1 MTATL
6 LSTWQDQ
13 LGAALM
19 RQLLGGAG
27 PAISFS
33 KPPGEPALAS
43 HDSLTWRIY
52 KNPVALFAGG
62 VSAVIL
68 ELAEPRVRSGVW
80 EHTTFKTDPVAR
92 MKRTGMAALAT
103 AYAARSVAERMIT
116 RVNTM
121 HGHVSGE
128 VSGKDG
134 VASYTASD
142 PDLLDWVQVTACFG
156 FVEAYS
162 AYVAPLTKAERDR
175 AYAEAIPAAK
185 LYGVPDPVASQADV
199 EARFATMLPKLERH
213 DIILDFL
220 RIVSRAPILPP
231 PMRSL
236 QNTMIRAS
244 VELVPSHIRDHLG
257 LGERWRLR
265 NWEKRLVKLAGAASD
280 RIAIP
285 GSPPVEAC
293 HRLGLPTNYLYAST
307 RPTRRTI

>member
-19 RQLLGGAG
+19 RQLLGGAQL
-27 PAISFS
+27 IDFR
-33 KPPGEPALAS
+33 KPPGEPALAA

-116 RVNTM
+116 KVNAM

-128 VSGKDG
+128 VSG
-134 VASYTASD
+134 APYTASD

-156 FVEAYS
+156 FIEAYS
-162 AYVAPLTKAERDR
+162 AYVAPLSKVERDR
-175 AYAEAIPAAK
+175 AYAEAIPAAE
-185 LYGVPDPVASQADV
+185 LYGVPNPVASEADV
-199 EARFATMLPKLERH
+199 QTRFAAMLPKLEAS
-213 DIILDFL
+213 DIIFDFL
-220 RIVSRAPILPP
+220 KIVSRAPILPP

-244 VELVPSHIRDHLG
+244 VELVPQHIRDHLG

-293 HRLGLPTNYLYAST
+293 HRLGLPTNYLYASKT
-307 RPTRRTI
+307 PQRRPI

>member
-19 RQLLGGAG
+19 RQLLGGAQL
-27 PAISFS
+27 IDFR
-33 KPPGEPALAS
+33 KPPGEPALAA

-116 RVNTM
+116 KVNAM

-128 VSGKDG
+128 VSG
-134 VASYTASD
+134 APYTASD

-156 FVEAYS
+156 FIEAYS
-162 AYVAPLTKAERDR
+162 AYVAPLSKVERDR
-175 AYAEAIPAAK
+175 AYAEAIPAAE
-185 LYGVPDPVASQADV
+185 LYGVPNPVASEADV
-199 EARFATMLPKLERH
+199 QARFAAMLPKLEAS
-213 DIILDFL
+213 DIIFDFL
-220 RIVSRAPILPP
+220 KIVSRAPILPP

-244 VELVPSHIRDHLG
+244 VELVPQHIRDHLG

-293 HRLGLPTNYLYAST
+293 HRLGLPTNYLYASKT
-307 RPTRRTI
+307 PQRRPI